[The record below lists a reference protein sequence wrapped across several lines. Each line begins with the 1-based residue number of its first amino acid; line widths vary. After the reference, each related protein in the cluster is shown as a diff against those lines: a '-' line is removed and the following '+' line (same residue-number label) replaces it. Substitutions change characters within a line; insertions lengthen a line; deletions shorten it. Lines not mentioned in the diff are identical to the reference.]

1 MKYEILTGPSYALA
15 EVELSE
21 GERIVTEPGA
31 MAWMDDNIEV
41 ETKMKGGLL
50 SGLKRKIAGESFF
63 QNTYVCNSGRGKIG
77 LAPGIA
83 GDVVAIDIDGEILT
97 ERAAY
102 MASAGNIEVSASWE
116 GFQGMFSEGLVAL
129 KARGN
134 GTLFFNA
141 YGDIQEID
149 VKGGYAVD
157 CQSCLCF
164 LPNSQL
170 SLKPLNNDEIKMLM
184 REEQTFE
191 IVKMVHDYRLYFKP
205 EKVKTVLL
213 AESHV
218 YTSDDD
224 FQSELPSDYLSGY
237 PKKYVRFVYCL
248 GYGENELLNKPVP
261 KNSGTP
267 EFWKIFYIN

>member
-15 EVELSE
+15 EVELGE
-21 GERIVTEPGA
+21 GEKIVTEPGA

-41 ETKMKGGLL
+41 ETKMKGGLW
-50 SGLKRKIAGESFF
+50 SGIKRKIAGESFF

-97 ERAAY
+97 ERGAY
-102 MASAGNIEVSASWE
+102 MASTGNIEVSASWE

-157 CQSCLCF
+157 NGYVVAWEPTLNYSVSTAGRGLKNFLFGDQLITRFSGHGKLWVQSRSTHNLVSF
-164 LPNSQL
+164 LHPF
-170 SLKPLNNDEIKMLM
+170 
-184 REEQTFE
+184 RR
-191 IVKMVHDYRLYFKP
+191 VK
-205 EKVKTVLL
+205 
-213 AESHV
+213 
-218 YTSDDD
+218 
-224 FQSELPSDYLSGY
+224 
-237 PKKYVRFVYCL
+237 
-248 GYGENELLNKPVP
+248 P
-261 KNSGTP
+261 KNN
-267 EFWKIFYIN
+267 K